1 MPLETIRTLLTL
13 TSVPIKLPSAVAI
26 YPVARHSS
34 LLENRRMKKV
44 ILFFVC
50 FLPFSSI
57 AADARLT
64 FEPLY
69 GIETALVRFP
79 EPPRYVTRAT
89 YGLRL
94 VYGTTPLS
102 AEAEATR
109 SQSRND
115 YPDLNQKV
123 EDTSDRLSLGLRST
137 IPLAS
142 FLGFYLRAGGR
153 ASQGETTVTTNG
165 VSEDIKN
172 PLRVDP
178 YAGAGFQLA
187 FSSILAANAGVT
199 LIRNAEGKYDSQYTL
214 GLSARF
220 GNR

>member
-1 MPLETIRTLLTL
+1 MKKLTLLVL
-13 TSVPIKLPSAVAI
+13 
-26 YPVARHSS
+26 
-34 LLENRRMKKV
+34 
-44 ILFFVC
+44 C
-50 FLPFSSI
+50 FLPLYSEAQDS
-57 AADARLT
+57 RLL
-64 FEPLY
+64 FEPIY
-69 GIETALVRFP
+69 GIETALVRYP

-94 VYGTTPLS
+94 LYGTTPLS
-102 AEAEATR
+102 AEAEGTR

-115 YPDLNQKV
+115 YPALNQKV

-137 IPLAS
+137 LPLAS

-153 ASQGETTVTTNG
+153 ASQGETTITTNG
-165 VSEDIKN
+165 VADEKKN

-187 FSSILAANAGVT
+187 FSSVLAANAGVT

>member
-1 MPLETIRTLLTL
+1 
-13 TSVPIKLPSAVAI
+13 
-26 YPVARHSS
+26 
-34 LLENRRMKKV
+34 MKKI
-44 ILFFVC
+44 ILSFG
-50 FLPFSSI
+50 LLFSLSLF
-57 AADARLT
+57 ASEAKLT

-69 GIETALVRFP
+69 GVETALVRYP

-102 AEAEATR
+102 FEAEGTR
-109 SQSRND
+109 SQSRRD
-115 YPDLNQKV
+115 YASLNQKV

-137 IPLAS
+137 IPVAS

-165 VSEDIKN
+165 VADEKKN

-178 YAGAGFQLA
+178 YAGTGLQLA

>member
-1 MPLETIRTLLTL
+1 MNKFIFLFLLTL
-13 TSVPIKLPSAVAI
+13 MPHTLKAS
-26 YPVARHSS
+26 
-34 LLENRRMKKV
+34 E
-44 ILFFVC
+44 
-50 FLPFSSI
+50 
-57 AADARLT
+57 ARLT

-69 GIETALVRFP
+69 GIETALVRYP
-79 EPPRYVTRAT
+79 EPPRYVTRAI

-102 AEAEATR
+102 AEAEGTR

-115 YPDLNQKV
+115 YPSLNQKV

-137 IPLAS
+137 IPIAS

-165 VSEDIKN
+165 VSEDHKN

-178 YAGAGFQLA
+178 YAGAGLQLA
-187 FSSILAANAGVT
+187 FSSFLAANAGVT
-199 LIRNAEGKYDSQYTL
+199 LIRNEEGKYDSQYTL